1 MRKNTRNNIEARVNA
16 HVGDGYASFLRTTLT
31 NHVHDHGVTRRELR
45 TIAWASTRQRGKGN
59 PHKPITHTFLRA
71 AYHSGHDGLFTR

>member
-1 MRKNTRNNIEARVNA
+1 MRTRNRNLDAVIRD
-16 HVGDGYASFLRTTLT
+16 HVGDDYASFLRTTLT
-31 NHVHDHGVTRRELR
+31 NHVHDYGITRRELR

-71 AYHSGHDGLFTR
+71 GYETGHDSVFTR